1 MKKKPERGMKVSLL
15 AAGLLTMFLVLDLVL
30 AIAGGRSRRYVRR
43 SLIYAAVCVALFF
56 YLLYQR
62 WKNRG
67 Q

>member
-1 MKKKPERGMKVSLL
+1 MKKKPEKGAKVSLL
-15 AAGLLTMFLVLDLVL
+15 AAGLLAMFLVLDLVL

-43 SLIYAAVCVALFF
+43 SLIRAATCAALFF

-62 WKNRG
+62 WKNHG